1 MSKILVDTIDTSS
14 GTSNITIGSTNASQ
28 ITLKSGAT
36 LTNFP
41 DNAPC
46 FQAYL
51 GSNSSNLTNG
61 TATKIEYNV
70 ESWDIGGCYNNTS
83 STVTLNGL
91 SATAYSF
98 CPNVAGKYWI
108 YATAR
113 VDASSN
119 FPHDAYFAIY
129 KNGSAVNIFQ
139 RVAQSTDFTGTLKLG
154 AGIDM
159 NGTGDLVQIY
169 MTFYDGVNAFI
180 SNYSSS
186 TLFGAYRLIGT

>member
-1 MSKILVDTIDTSS
+1 MSKIEVQTIDAPS
-14 GTSNITIGSTNASQ
+14 GQNTVTIGDSNAST

-36 LTNFP
+36 LNNFP
-41 DNAPC
+41 SNSPS

-61 TATKIEYNV
+61 TATKIQYNV
-70 ESWDIGGCYNNTS
+70 ESWDIGGCYNNTG

-139 RVAQSTDFTGTLKLG
+139 RVAQSTDFTGTLRLG

-186 TLFGAYRLIGT
+186 TLFGAYRLIT

>member
-1 MSKILVDTIDTSS
+1 MSTLEVNTIDSVS
-14 GTSNITIGSTNASQ
+14 GTSNLTIGSSNSSQ

-41 DNAPC
+41 DNAPS

-51 GSNSSNLTNG
+51 GSNSSNLTMG
-61 TATKIEYNV
+61 TATKIEYNT
-70 ESWDIGGCYNNTS
+70 ESWDVGGCYNNTG

-139 RVAQSTDFTGTLKLG
+139 RVAQSTDFNGTLRLG
-154 AGIDM
+154 AAVDM
-159 NGTGDLVQIY
+159 NGTGDLIQIY
-169 MTFYDGVNAFI
+169 VTLYDGVNAFI